1 MSIVPESIEYHIAN
15 VPTSIL
21 MSLLVW
27 AILLVV
33 SLIALK
39 SFKYI
44 PGKIQCIL
52 EFCFE
57 YVFNLADES
66 IGPEAHR
73 YYPLFLGIFFYIL
86 VSNLMGLVPGFISPT
101 SDPYVTVMLAL
112 VVFIYYNFQGFL
124 VKGWGYLGHFFGP
137 KLPWYLFPINML
149 MFVIEII
156 SNFARPFSLAM
167 RLFCNIFSKE
177 ILLGVLALLVLK
189 FFFGDSIIEKGLT
202 LGPLVL
208 RPLILLLGLMIGL
221 IQALIFL
228 VLSISYVAGAVRS
241 EGH

>member
-1 MSIVPESIEYHIAN
+1 MSIVPESIEYHIAH

-27 AILLVV
+27 AILLVL
-33 SLIALK
+33 SLVVLK

-44 PGKIQCIL
+44 PGKIQAAL
-52 EFCFE
+52 EACFE
-57 YVFNLADES
+57 YIFKLADES
-66 IGPEAHR
+66 IGPEAFR
-73 YYPLFLGIFFYIL
+73 YYPLFLGIFLYVL
-86 VSNLMGLVPGFISPT
+86 VSNIIGLIPGLISPT
-101 SDPYVTVMLAL
+101 SDPYVTVTLAL

-124 VKGWGYLGHFFGP
+124 KKGWGYLGHFFGP
-137 KLPWYLFPINML
+137 KLPWYMFPINIL
-149 MFVIEII
+149 MFIIEMI

-189 FFFGDSIIEKGLT
+189 FFFGNGPIEKALT
-202 LGPLVL
+202 VGPLVL
-208 RPLILLLGLMIGL
+208 RPLILLLGLMIGI

-228 VLSISYVAGAVRS
+228 VLTISYVAGAVKS
-241 EGH
+241 EEH